1 MAEKLN
7 TNYKYNIFL
16 TYVKDGVSL
25 DIKSDKLLTI
35 VIEYDYD
42 RKNMPIILLRA
53 ALDKN
58 LIDHMI
64 SNKNKVII
72 LNISKYRESESIQIN
87 KTFIQDEF
95 FYILDN
101 NMSYTE
107 DIDYGRENKDAEDI
121 TRTITIG
128 LVKKDTVLNN
138 KMLINTVYS
147 DTSILDMICS
157 RFTHTKL
164 VIEPFE
170 NKNIDNMIITPMESL
185 TKFINYIDNEYT
197 LYDTQYRLFHDF
209 NKSYLLSSSGKGVP
223 TKDEKYNTVYININ
237 NTVTKE
243 AKIEGMREDKDSKA
257 YIVNI
262 DPSNMHISVDN
273 STTLSYNEIIAVDS
287 EGNSKTVSLNSDVDG
302 SRYRITRINNDNLDK
317 LDNIKNKIDF
327 GKDVITIMKEQL
339 DSEVF
344 SINKEFYIHCYDKL
358 KDKNGKYLLVS
369 KKEIYIKE
377 VEGFQMTT
385 ILTLKKIP
393 STY

>member
-1 MAEKLN
+1 MAEKLD

-16 TYVKDGVSL
+16 TYMKDNISL
-25 DIKSDKLLTI
+25 DIKSDKLLTLT
-35 VIEYDYD
+35 IEYDYD

-53 ALDKN
+53 NLDKN

-64 SNKNKVII
+64 NNKNKII
-72 LNISKYRESESIQIN
+72 VLNISKYKESDTIKIN

-95 FYILDN
+95 FYFLDN
-101 NMSYTE
+101 NVNYNE
-107 DIDYGRENKDAEDI
+107 DIDYGGENTNAEDI
-121 TRTITIG
+121 TKIITIG
-128 LVKKDTVLNN
+128 LIKKDSVLKN
-138 KMLINTVYS
+138 KMLINGVYN

-164 VIEPFE
+164 IIEPFE
-170 NKNIDNMIITPMESL
+170 NKKIDNIIITPMESL

-209 NKSYLLSSSGKGVP
+209 NKSYLV
-223 TKDEKYNTVYININ
+223 KDEKYNTVYININ
-237 NTVTKE
+237 NTISKE
-243 AKIEGMREDKDSKA
+243 SKVEGMREDKDAKA

-262 DPSNMHISVDN
+262 DPSNMNIAVDN

-287 EGNSKTVSLNSDVDG
+287 EGNSKSVSLNSNVDG
-302 SRYRITRINNDNLDK
+302 NRYRITRLNNDNLDK
-317 LDNIKNKIDF
+317 LDNVKNNIDF
-327 GKDVITIMKEQL
+327 GNTIINIIKEQL

-344 SINKEFYIHCYDKL
+344 TINKEFFINCYDKL
-358 KDKNGKYLLVS
+358 KDKSGKYLLVS
-369 KKEIYIKE
+369 KKEIYVKE
-377 VEGFQMTT
+377 VEDFQMTT

>member
-42 RKNMPIILLRA
+42 KKNMPIILLRA

-64 SNKNKVII
+64 DNKNKVII

-101 NMSYTE
+101 NVNYTE
-107 DIDYGRENKDAEDI
+107 DIDYGGENVDAQDI
-121 TRTITIG
+121 TKIITIG

-138 KMLINTVYS
+138 KMLINNVYS

-170 NKNIDNMIITPMESL
+170 NKTIDNMIVTPMESL

-209 NKSYLLSSSGKGVP
+209 NRSYLLSSSGKGIPV
-223 TKDEKYNTVYININ
+223 KDEKYNTVYININ
-237 NTVTKE
+237 NTITKE
-243 AKIEGMREDKDSKA
+243 AKVEGMREDKDSKA

-262 DPSNMHISVDN
+262 DPSNMHVSVDN

-302 SRYRITRINNDNLDK
+302 SRYRITRINNNNLDK
-317 LDNIKNKIDF
+317 LENIKNKIDF

-344 SINKEFYIHCYDKL
+344 TINKEFYIHCYDKL

-369 KKEIYIKE
+369 KKEIYLKE
-377 VEGFQMTT
+377 VEDFQMTT

>member
-1 MAEKLN
+1 MAETSN

-16 TYVKDGVSL
+16 TYVKDNVSL

-35 VIEYDYD
+35 TIEYDYD

-53 ALDKN
+53 NLDKN

-64 SNKNKVII
+64 NNKNKVII
-72 LNISKYRESESIQIN
+72 LNISKYKETDAIQIN

-95 FYILDN
+95 FYFLDN
-101 NMSYTE
+101 NVNYAE
-107 DIDYGRENKDAEDI
+107 DIDYGGENADTQDI
-121 TRTITIG
+121 TKVITIG
-128 LVKKDTVLNN
+128 LIKKDSVLKN
-138 KMLINTVYS
+138 KMLINGVYS

-164 VIEPFE
+164 IIEPFE
-170 NKNIDNMIITPMESL
+170 NKKIDNIIITPMESL

-209 NKSYLLSSSGKGVP
+209 NRSYLISSSGKGIPV
-223 TKDEKYNTVYININ
+223 KDEKYNTVYININ
-237 NTVTKE
+237 NTITKE
-243 AKIEGMREDKDSKA
+243 SKVEGMREDKDSKA

-262 DPSNMHISVDN
+262 DPSNMNIAVDN
-273 STTLSYNEIIAVDS
+273 TTTLSYNEIIAVDS
-287 EGNSKTVSLNSDVDG
+287 EGNSKTVSLNSNVAG
-302 SRYRITRINNDNLDK
+302 NRYRITRLNNDNLDK
-317 LDNIKNKIDF
+317 LENVKNNIDF
-327 GKDVITIMKEQL
+327 GNTVINIIKEQL

-344 SINKEFYIHCYDKL
+344 TINKEFYVNCYDKL
-358 KDKNGKYLLVS
+358 KDKSGKYLLVS

-377 VEGFQMTT
+377 VEDFQMTT
-385 ILTLKKIP
+385 IITLKKIP

>member
-1 MAEKLN
+1 MAEKLD

-16 TYVKDGVSL
+16 TYIKDNISL
-25 DIKSDKLLTI
+25 DIKSDKLLTLT
-35 VIEYDYD
+35 IEYDYD

-53 ALDKN
+53 NLDKN

-64 SNKNKVII
+64 NNKNKII
-72 LNISKYRESESIQIN
+72 VLNISKYKESDTIKIN

-95 FYILDN
+95 FYFLDN
-101 NMSYTE
+101 NVNYNE
-107 DIDYGRENKDAEDI
+107 DIDYGGENTSAEDI
-121 TRTITIG
+121 TKIITIG
-128 LVKKDTVLNN
+128 LIKKDSVLKN
-138 KMLINTVYS
+138 KMLINGVYN

-164 VIEPFE
+164 IIEPFE
-170 NKNIDNMIITPMESL
+170 NKKIDNIIITPMESL

-209 NKSYLLSSSGKGVP
+209 NKSYLISSSGKGIPV
-223 TKDEKYNTVYININ
+223 KDEKYNTVYININ
-237 NTVTKE
+237 NTISKE
-243 AKIEGMREDKDSKA
+243 SKVEGMREDKDAKA

-262 DPSNMHISVDN
+262 DPSNMNIAVDN

-287 EGNSKTVSLNSDVDG
+287 EGNSKSVSLNSNVDG
-302 SRYRITRINNDNLDK
+302 NRYRITRLNNDNLDK
-317 LDNIKNKIDF
+317 LDNVKNNIDF
-327 GKDVITIMKEQL
+327 GNTIINIIKEQL

-344 SINKEFYIHCYDKL
+344 TINKEFFINCYDKL
-358 KDKNGKYLLVS
+358 KDKSGKYLLVS
-369 KKEIYIKE
+369 KKEIYVKE
-377 VEGFQMTT
+377 VEDFQMTT

>member
-1 MAEKLN
+1 MAEKLD

-16 TYVKDGVSL
+16 TYMKDNISL
-25 DIKSDKLLTI
+25 DIKSDKLLTLT
-35 VIEYDYD
+35 IEYDYD

-53 ALDKN
+53 NLDKN

-64 SNKNKVII
+64 NNTNKII
-72 LNISKYRESESIQIN
+72 VLNISKYKESDTIKIN

-95 FYILDN
+95 FYFLDN
-101 NMSYTE
+101 NVNYNE
-107 DIDYGRENKDAEDI
+107 DIDYGGENTSAEDI
-121 TRTITIG
+121 TKIITIG
-128 LVKKDTVLNN
+128 LIKKDSVLKN
-138 KMLINTVYS
+138 KMLINGVYN

-164 VIEPFE
+164 IIEPFE
-170 NKNIDNMIITPMESL
+170 NKKIDNIIITPMESL

-209 NKSYLLSSSGKGVP
+209 NKSYLISSSGKGIPV
-223 TKDEKYNTVYININ
+223 KDEKYNTVYININ
-237 NTVTKE
+237 NTISKE
-243 AKIEGMREDKDSKA
+243 SKVEGMREDKDAKA

-262 DPSNMHISVDN
+262 DPSNMNIAVDN

-287 EGNSKTVSLNSDVDG
+287 EGNSKSVSLNSNVDG
-302 SRYRITRINNDNLDK
+302 NRYRITRLNNDNLDK
-317 LDNIKNKIDF
+317 LDNVKNNIDF
-327 GKDVITIMKEQL
+327 GNTIINIIKEQL

-344 SINKEFYIHCYDKL
+344 TINKEFFINCYDKL
-358 KDKNGKYLLVS
+358 KDKSGKYLLVS
-369 KKEIYIKE
+369 KKEIYVKE
-377 VEGFQMTT
+377 VEDFQMTT